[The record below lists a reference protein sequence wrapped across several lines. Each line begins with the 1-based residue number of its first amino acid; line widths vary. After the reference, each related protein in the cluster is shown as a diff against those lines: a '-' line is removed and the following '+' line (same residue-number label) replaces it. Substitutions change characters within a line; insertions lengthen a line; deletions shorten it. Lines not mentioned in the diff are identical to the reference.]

1 MNEIEKEQ
9 KKIYDDQTKAFMK
22 DRKANAAEKIKPLDP
37 LKAVAGGYVAEG
49 LLATYASK
57 DHNGNDHYFHAGKDG
72 DKSYHVIGNKNTNY
86 HPSAIFNTNNSTAE
100 SHAKNVADLT
110 ARGKHKEALAYLNKH
125 GKTTWTHLK
134 EETMRESV
142 EQHHTFRQ
150 GDVVH
155 VQYHDIAGKTEH
167 GTANVDKATSAY
179 VHVQHP
185 KHNTMIK
192 FHQGINGK
200 GGNEVGTLLGSRSG
214 GHKIVLKKDTNESVE
229 HKVGDTVWAKHPVK
243 RYQTMTGKVT
253 RIGNALTTITHKDGT
268 TGTYP
273 HKDVSGKYE
282 TLNPNKSGR
291 SESVDESEFKGTP
304 KVSTDKYS
312 WGTMKTIHH
321 GQDFSIP
328 LHPEH
333 HQAISKLKDNESH
346 SFQDE
351 TKAKWTATRKGDTVH
366 FAGKQGY
373 HTAVPHASL
382 HEDVNEGKMVPT
394 HSASGK
400 PNPNHPAFA
409 THKAKYDADKKAAQ
423 APRAKATPTESPVKL
438 HHIDSAISNSYPDVE
453 PYEHLAR
460 KFPDLHKVQG
470 KTGSKLMDHLHDVVK
485 KHKAGKDY
493 HDYVNKAHADIKSDA
508 EFDKR
513 NESVDE
519 SDYTHEIVAN
529 KIHKE
534 HPNIKSGV
542 SGEDEILGHAHKHLV
557 KMGLKHSLTN
567 DEDLAG
573 DITSHYRHI
582 QKHGIDEALRIGK
595 LLPGS
600 KTRIVQIAKKSEPG
614 SAEERNWAAKRARHT
629 KTFGANRDVGVM
641 DVKEAAETDSYKD
654 SKKPFNYAEWKAQKS
669 INAPKR
675 GKKDAEALGKNMK
688 VPVKEDMKQPTFKE
702 YLRES
707 FSPGKTVYTSHTDK
721 ILKGTIVGKD
731 DDNKDHYI
739 VQHKDSKH
747 AVHKDSI
754 HLNRAHAKY
763 MHESVESIDEK
774 KSHQYKTTVAH
785 IENPTVTQRMAAH
798 DIKPGTAGYA
808 DRIALLRDAKAKGNL
823 KNESLD
829 EGTLEKSS
837 LSKLWNK
844 YKDSDYTSDQG
855 YGNGS
860 NSMKHNSKAAEVIYN
875 HVASKHGKHVAD
887 DMKTHSNLSTYV
899 AEYGHGKDARD
910 AEKEMQSLRKKHGI
924 SESVFDWKKNKSEVD
939 WKSDDKKTDKS
950 GEHKGTYGSDTHV
963 APNDRKADGTS
974 NVPKKSVG
982 RPAGEYQ
989 GQYKI
994 DRAKREDPKNK
1005 EELSKK
1011 VMAAKAEGFKV
1022 RAEYKA
1028 AMETAIK
1035 KRQEELWH
1043 ANPANKK

>member
-22 DRKANAAEKIKPLDP
+22 DRKANAAEKIKPLEP
-37 LKAVAGGYVAEG
+37 LKAVAGGYVAED
-49 LLATYASK
+49 S
-57 DHNGNDHYFHAGKDG
+57 
-72 DKSYHVIGNKNTNY
+72 
-86 HPSAIFNTNNSTAE
+86 
-100 SHAKNVADLT
+100 
-110 ARGKHKEALAYLNKH
+110 
-125 GKTTWTHLK
+125 
-134 EETMRESV
+134 
-142 EQHHTFRQ
+142 
-150 GDVVH
+150 
-155 VQYHDIAGKTEH
+155 
-167 GTANVDKATSAY
+167 
-179 VHVQHP
+179 
-185 KHNTMIK
+185 
-192 FHQGINGK
+192 
-200 GGNEVGTLLGSRSG
+200 
-214 GHKIVLKKDTNESVE
+214 

-253 RIGNALTTITHKDGT
+253 RIGNALTTITHKDGS

-333 HQAISKLKDNESH
+333 HQAISKLKDSESH

-382 HEDVNEGKMVPT
+382 HEDVNEGKMIPT

-460 KFPDLHKVQG
+460 KFPDLHKAQG

-513 NESVDE
+513 NESMDE
-519 SDYTHEIVAN
+519 SFDVTAGKEFRHPAGSIIPKGTKGVLRPNGQVAWNVTSKGSHVVTHAETDMKHILKNESVEQIDELSSNLLGNYAKKARIDSEHKIQRVKELVNNNRIKDAKKLGAAAIDRDN
-529 KIHKE
+529 KVNRALDKRFAKNNE
-534 HPNIKSGV
+534 SV
-542 SGEDEILGHAHKHLV
+542 
-557 KMGLKHSLTN
+557 
-567 DEDLAG
+567 
-573 DITSHYRHI
+573 
-582 QKHGIDEALRIGK
+582 DEALRIGK
-595 LLPGS
+595 LL
-600 KTRIVQIAKKSEPG
+600 
-614 SAEERNWAAKRARHT
+614 
-629 KTFGANRDVGVM
+629 
-641 DVKEAAETDSYKD
+641 
-654 SKKPFNYAEWKAQKS
+654 
-669 INAPKR
+669 
-675 GKKDAEALGKNMK
+675 
-688 VPVKEDMKQPTFKE
+688 
-702 YLRES
+702 S
-707 FSPGKTVYTSHTDK
+707 FSQYLQEGFADGKTVYTSHTDS
-721 ILKGTIVGKD
+721 ILKGKIVGKD

-747 AVHKDSI
+747 SVHKDSI

-763 MHESVESIDEK
+763 MHESLDEK

-798 DIKPGTAGYA
+798 DIKPGIAGYA

-844 YKDSDYTSDQG
+844 HKDSDYTSDQG

-994 DRAKREDPKNK
+994 DRAKRDTPEAKA
-1005 EELSKK
+1005 ELSRK
-1011 VMAAKAEGFKV
+1011 VMAAKKEGFAIRKD
-1022 RAEYKA
+1022 YKG
-1028 AMETAIK
+1028 AMTAAIK
-1035 KRQEELWH
+1035 KRQEELW
-1043 ANPANKK
+1043 NEKK